1 MDRPYSHFSNFLKDE
16 KFIRWQLMPDDEL
29 NEYWTNFIRENPE
42 LETEIQQAVAYL
54 KNNVLNKSK
63 LSEDERV
70 QLLYKIQSTLKQN
83 KRRTKIRRFIQYGA
97 VACIAAA
104 LLFSG
109 LNYKNFG
116 NKSLIANGEEQIV
129 GNLLKN
135 KDIQLI
141 AGDELYNYQNNIEV
155 KISEKGTAKILQ
167 SGNSKQEQIKI
178 SQSSFNKLIVPYGKR
193 TQLNLS
199 DGTKVWLNSGSV
211 LEFPTRFTE
220 KNREIRLYSGEIYLE
235 VAHNKNKSFIVHTS
249 NFNVKVYGT
258 KFNVSVYSD
267 SPHSVVLVEGRVG
280 LNSVRKSSEIKMVPN
295 ELAVYSGNGIFRKQK
310 VDVDQYVSW
319 KNGYL
324 SFDNTPMSE
333 VLKQIGRYYNLS
345 FNYDKDVNLQ
355 KRTCSGKIY
364 LSDNL
369 DNVMTTIAI
378 LSSTRYEKQNNQIYI
393 VNN

>member
-1 MDRPYSHFSNFLKDE
+1 MDNTYSHFSNFLKDE
-16 KFIRWQLMPDDEL
+16 KFIRWQLMPDDDL
-29 NEYWTNFIRENPE
+29 NEYWANFIRENPE
-42 LETEIQQAVAYL
+42 LEPDIQKAVVYL
-54 KNNVLNKSK
+54 KNKVLNKSQ
-63 LSEDERV
+63 LSENERIK
-70 QLLYKIQSTLKQN
+70 LFDRIQNTLNRN
-83 KRRTKIRRFIQYGA
+83 KRKAKIRRFIQYGA
-97 VACIAAA
+97 AACIAVA

-109 LNYKNFG
+109 LNYKNLG
-116 NKSLIANGEEQIV
+116 KKTLISNGEEQIV

-141 AGDELYNYQNNIEV
+141 AEDELYNYKNNIEV
-155 KISEKGTAKILQ
+155 KISEKGTAKIVQ
-167 SGNSKQEQIKI
+167 SGNNNQQQINI
-178 SQSSFNKLIVPYGKR
+178 AQSSFNKLIVPYGKR

-211 LEFPTRFTE
+211 LEFPTRFTG
-220 KNREIRLYSGEIYLE
+220 KNREIRLYSGEIFLE

-249 NFNVKVYGT
+249 NFSVKVYGT
-258 KFNVSVYSD
+258 KFNVSAYAD

-280 LNSVRKSSEIKMVPN
+280 LNSVRKTDEIKLVPN
-295 ELAVYSGNGIFRKQK
+295 ELAVYSGNGSFRKQK
-310 VDVDQYVSW
+310 VDVDQYISW

-369 DNVMTTIAI
+369 DNVMTTVA
-378 LSSTRYEKQNNQIYI
+378 LLTSTRYEKQNNQIYI